1 MSKRREIEEHIRALS
16 EIRGIMS
23 AMKNLALTETHKLT
37 RAFSAQQRVV
47 CNFEAAA
54 RDFLRFHPELSL
66 EVSGTNVYLVIG
78 SERGFC
84 GDYNGALLSALDR
97 HCQAVGERNPF
108 VVTVG
113 RKLSA
118 RVAGDRRA
126 VLPLDG
132 PSVAE
137 EVQPAL
143 SHAMDRLKE
152 LQYQR
157 QPHQGLVVTVVYHD
171 AERDEIVIRPLQP
184 DQPSTEAAPPFAYPP
199 FLTLTP
205 ATFLAEWMDLYLFA
219 LLHAIFYSALMAENR
234 ARLQHL
240 QAALER
246 IDRDTEEMRL
256 RRNMLR
262 QEEITEEIE
271 VIMLS
276 AEGKRVVLEH
286 ERNR

>member
-1 MSKRREIEEHIRALS
+1 MSRRREIEEHIRAIS

-23 AMKNLALTETHKLT
+23 AMKNLALTETQKLT

-47 CNFEAAA
+47 HNLEAAA
-54 RDFLRFHPELSL
+54 SDLLRFYPELSL

-97 HCQAVGERNPF
+97 HCQAVGERDPF
-108 VVTVG
+108 VVIVG

-118 RVAGDRRA
+118 RVAGERRA
-126 VLPLDG
+126 VVALDG

-143 SHAMDRLKE
+143 TQLMDRLKE
-152 LQYQR
+152 LQHQR
-157 QPHQGLVVTVVYHD
+157 QLHQGLVLTVVYHE
-171 AERDEIVIRPLQP
+171 AGRDEIIIRPLQP
-184 DQPSTEAAPPFAYPP
+184 GRPSMEAPPPFTYPP
-199 FLTLTP
+199 FLNLTP
-205 ATFLAEWMDLYLFA
+205 AAFLTDWIDLYLLA
-219 LLHAIFYSALMAENR
+219 LLHEVFYSALMAENR

-240 QAALER
+240 QGALER

-276 AEGKRVVLEH
+276 AEGKRVVLKR
-286 ERNR
+286 ERSR